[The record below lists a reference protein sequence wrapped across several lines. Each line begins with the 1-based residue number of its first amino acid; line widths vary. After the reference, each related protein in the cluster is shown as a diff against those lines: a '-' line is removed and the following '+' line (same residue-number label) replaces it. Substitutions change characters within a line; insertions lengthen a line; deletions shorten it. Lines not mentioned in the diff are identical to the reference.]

1 MLSVPALL
9 RRERAGDGTCCWRAG
24 EKPARCG
31 QRGWQRDEMHEAGA
45 RRGVPNLSRPPAL
58 LWELGMLLAPQGAA
72 WWVFFFGALL
82 ERRSVLPWFVARG
95 GCPADTT
102 NARAHA
108 EQIPIW
114 PGLGAGSGLGV
125 WGRLFPFPGC
135 PKGVCCLPSAE
146 AFCIACGLCWRCL
159 GRELCRLHAAV
170 CARGWRGAAQPGG
183 NPLPR
188 PQSTKYRGWVGA
200 AGTQG
205 G

>member
-1 MLSVPALL
+1 MRCTKLEPGGVSPTYPA
-9 RRERAGDGTCCWRAG
+9 
-24 EKPARCG
+24 
-31 QRGWQRDEMHEAGA
+31 
-45 RRGVPNLSRPPAL
+45 PPAL